1 MKEASLQAS
10 SGVAPHSTGKLTFI
24 ATQAFLRRQVGKGA
38 GDLQDPLPWLSN
50 WPLAKGA
57 KPASGLLALCPSV
70 LNTEAFE
77 LSFLNL
83 PERYSRS

>member
-1 MKEASLQAS
+1 MLVTCKTH
-10 SGVAPHSTGKLTFI
+10 PHDRADQLALG
-24 ATQAFLRRQVGKGA
+24 Q
-38 GDLQDPLPWLSN
+38 GDSE
-50 WPLAKGA
+50 

-83 PERYSRS
+83 PERYSRRLAREVFP